1 MAAGLNCDCAS
12 GLNPQ
17 KRNTEDTKNH
27 REPRRNRQ
35 FTFRRRSLFY
45 FVRPSVLSVAFL
57 RVLCV
62 KFRKAQTKVC
72 APRKYFDRE

>member
-27 REPRRNRQ
+27 REPQRNSSAAHSRLFRIF
-35 FTFRRRSLFY
+35 FT
-45 FVRPSVLSVAFL
+45 RPSVFSVL
-57 RVLCV
+57 NS
-62 KFRKAQTKVC
+62 
-72 APRKYFDRE
+72 E